1 MAEGPR
7 FVYERPYLT
16 PYQQAFVDDPSRYT
30 VVEASTKVGKTV
42 SCLIWLGE
50 KAFHGKRGQNFWWV
64 APVYVQSEIAFRRMK
79 QYLPQNVYSSNE
91 ADLKMTLFNGTTI
104 WFKSAE
110 KPDNLYGEDV
120 YACVIDEASRCDE
133 RSWHAIRT
141 TLTATEG
148 PVKIIGNVK
157 GRRNWA
163 YELGQAAQTNTLPN
177 LSYHKITAWD
187 AVEAG
192 ILKREEVEDAK
203 RILPTH
209 VFRQD
214 YEAIPADDAGN
225 PFGLQAIRACI
236 QPMSDGEVV
245 SWGWDLARAQ
255 DWTVGIGLDQ
265 HGRVCRFER
274 WQAPWRATKSNI
286 AAISRSVPA
295 LVDSTGVGDP
305 ILEDLQAE
313 SHGNFTGFH
322 FTGPSK
328 QNLMERL
335 AASIQQSTVA
345 FPPDDLPN
353 RPLVAELESFEY
365 TYVPTG
371 VRYSAPSG
379 RHDDCVIALALAL
392 WHWRTVAGGS
402 DLLVIGGDGTAEL
415 GWANLL

>member
-1 MAEGPR
+1 
-7 FVYERPYLT
+7 
-16 PYQQAFVDDPSRYT
+16 

-50 KAFHGKRGQNFWWV
+50 QAFKGQRGQNFWWV

-79 QYLPQNVYSSNE
+79 QYLPQNVYTSNE
-91 ADLKMTLFNGTTI
+91 ADLKLSLFNGATI

-133 RSWHAIRT
+133 KSWHAIRT
-141 TLTATEG
+141 TVTATEG
-148 PVKIIGNVK
+148 PIKIIGNVK

-163 YELGQAAQTNTLPN
+163 YELGQIAQAKTLPN
-177 LSYHKITAWD
+177 LSYHRITAWD

-192 ILKREEVEDAK
+192 ILKREEVEDAR

-209 VFRQD
+209 IFRQD

-225 PFGLQAIRACI
+225 PFGLSAIRSCVK
-236 QPMSDGEVV
+236 PMSDGEPVC
-245 SWGWDLARAQ
+245 WGWDLARAQ
-255 DWTVGIGLDQ
+255 DWTVGVALDQ
-265 HGRVCRFER
+265 RGQVCRFER

-286 AAISRSVPA
+286 AAISRSTPA

-313 SHGNFTGFH
+313 SRGNFSGFH

-335 AASIQQSTVA
+335 AASIQQAQVG
-345 FPPDDLPN
+345 FPPDSFPD
-353 RPLVAELESFEY
+353 RPLVSELESFEY

-392 WHWRTVAGGS
+392 WHWRSVAGGS
-402 DLLVIGGDGTAEL
+402 DLLVVDGPGDDPEGGGIDFLA
-415 GWANLL
+415 WNRIA